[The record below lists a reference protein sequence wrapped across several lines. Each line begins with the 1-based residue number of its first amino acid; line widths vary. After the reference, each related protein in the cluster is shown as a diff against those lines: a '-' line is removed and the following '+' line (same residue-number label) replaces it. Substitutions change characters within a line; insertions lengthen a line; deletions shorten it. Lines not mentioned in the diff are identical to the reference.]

1 MPYVCRVLVLLWLA
15 TLSLVGT
22 VAPASAHTDLVWS
35 YPAAGMSLPN
45 PPAEV
50 ALEVS
55 DPLQLEVSQLVVRD
69 ALGEV
74 QPLDGPH
81 LTRGGLVLTGALTG
95 GGAWGQ
101 WQVDYR
107 LVGEDGHAVT
117 GRIDFAVGEPAVV
130 AEDDSSSLLWWLVA
144 AGLLLP
150 LSAAWYL
157 RWSTGRALRRPAGEP
172 VDGPATQ
179 PANQPAADP
188 AAERVGAS
196 VETA

>member
-22 VAPASAHTDLVWS
+22 VAPASAHTGLVWS

-50 ALEVS
+50 ALEVD

-74 QPLDGPH
+74 QPLEGPR
-81 LTRGGLVLTGALTG
+81 LTRGGLVLTGALAG

-107 LVGEDGHAVT
+107 LVGQDGHAVT
-117 GRIDFAVGEPAVV
+117 GRIDFAVGEPAIVPD
-130 AEDDSSSLLWWLVA
+130 DDSSSLLWWLIA
-144 AGLLLP
+144 AGILLP
-150 LSAAWYL
+150 LGAAWYL

-172 VDGPATQ
+172 D
-179 PANQPAADP
+179 
-188 AAERVGAS
+188 AESDSEPVAGQVGEP

>member
-22 VAPASAHTDLVWS
+22 VAPASAHTGLVWS

-50 ALEVS
+50 ALEVD

-74 QPLDGPH
+74 QPLDGPR
-81 LTRGGLVLTGALTG
+81 LTRGVLVLTVALAG

-107 LVGEDGHAVT
+107 LVGTDGHAVT
-117 GRIDFAVGEPAVV
+117 GRIDFAVGEPAIV
-130 AEDDSSSLLWWLVA
+130 ADDDSSSLLWWLIA
-144 AGLLLP
+144 AGILLP
-150 LSAAWYL
+150 LGAAWYL

-172 VDGPATQ
+172 DAESD
-179 PANQPAADP
+179 AEPAAGQ
-188 AAERVGAS
+188 VGEP

>member
-22 VAPASAHTDLVWS
+22 VAPASAHTGLVWS

-50 ALEVS
+50 ALEVD

-74 QPLDGPH
+74 QPLDGPR
-81 LTRGGLVLTGALTG
+81 LTRGGLVLTGALAG

-107 LVGEDGHAVT
+107 LVGQDGHAVT

-130 AEDDSSSLLWWLVA
+130 PDDDSSSLVWWLVG
-144 AGLLLP
+144 AGILLP
-150 LSAAWYL
+150 LGAAWYL
-157 RWSTGRALRRPAGEP
+157 RWSTGRALRRPGGEGGGEP
-172 VDGPATQ
+172 V
-179 PANQPAADP
+179 
-188 AAERVGAS
+188 AEPVGEP

>member
-22 VAPASAHTDLVWS
+22 VAPASAHTGLVWS

-50 ALEVS
+50 ALEVD

-74 QPLDGPH
+74 QPLDGPR
-81 LTRGGLVLTGALTG
+81 LTRGGLVLTGALAG

-107 LVGEDGHAVT
+107 LVGTDGHAVT
-117 GRIDFAVGEPAVV
+117 GRIDFAVGEPAIV
-130 AEDDSSSLLWWLVA
+130 ADDDSSSLLWWLIA
-144 AGLLLP
+144 AGILLP
-150 LSAAWYL
+150 LGAAWYL

-172 VDGPATQ
+172 D
-179 PANQPAADP
+179 
-188 AAERVGAS
+188 AESGSESGSEPVAEQVGEP